1 MGIERIPVEQFV
13 QLSQTH
19 TVIDVR
25 SNAEYAH
32 AHIPG
37 SSSLPLFN
45 DEERAVVGTVYK
57 QQSREEAIK
66 KGLDFFGPKMKEMLL
81 RAEAL
86 IKEKSPNSKT
96 VLVHCWRGGMRSAAV
111 AWLLDLYGFKVYT
124 LIGGYKAF
132 RNWVLLEL
140 AKNIRSQYWEAIRV
154 RVKQLFY
161 KRWLAWARL

>member
-13 QLSQTH
+13 QLSQIH

-25 SNAEYAH
+25 SDAEYAH

-66 KGLDFFGPKMKEMLL
+66 KGLDFFGPKMKELNFVKNREHSL
-81 RAEAL
+81 TKAERF
-86 IKEKSPNSKT
+86 IQN
-96 VLVHCWRGGMRSAAV
+96 
-111 AWLLDLYGFKVYT
+111 YT
-124 LIGGYKAF
+124 M
-132 RNWVLLEL
+132 
-140 AKNIRSQYWEAIRV
+140 
-154 RVKQLFY
+154 
-161 KRWLAWARL
+161 